1 MKILIVEDNEKL
13 AQMLKKGF
21 ESKGYAA
28 DFVTDGE
35 AGQNRIELCYTDYD
49 IVVMDLMMPKKNGLD
64 VCEYIRGK
72 KIAIPILILTAR
84 DSTDDKISA
93 LDYGADDY
101 MVKPFSFKELL
112 ARVRAI
118 MRRPKNSLPT
128 ELKINKITL
137 NPTTRKVTCEGKEI
151 KLTLKEFG
159 LLEYLMRHPN
169 QVLNREQILDN
180 LWDFGFDSF
189 SNIVDVHI
197 KNLRKKLK
205 DRNNGKFL
213 ETIRGVGYRIKE
225 TN

>member
-35 AGQNRIELCYTDYD
+35 TGQSRIELCYADYD
-49 IVVMDLMMPKKNGLD
+49 IAIMDLMMPKKNGME
-64 VCEYIRGK
+64 VCEYIREK
-72 KIAIPILILTAR
+72 KIDIPILILTAR

-93 LDYGADDY
+93 LDCGADDY

-118 MRRPKNSLPT
+118 MRRPKGSLPA
-128 ELKINKITL
+128 ELKINGITL
-137 NPTTRKVTCEGKEI
+137 NPTTRKVTCGEKEI

-189 SNIVDVHI
+189 SNVVDVHI
-197 KNLRKKLK
+197 KNLRKKLENG
-205 DRNNGKFL
+205 NNGKFL
-213 ETIRGVGYRIKE
+213 ETIRGVGYKIKE
-225 TN
+225 IN